1 VILVDTSVWVDY
13 FNGVASPPAEQLDR
27 LLGEE
32 FILLGDLVLTE
43 ILQGFSSER
52 AAAAALEKLRAFTF
66 VSMVGWE
73 IAVKAAENYRVL
85 RRKGVTVRKT
95 IDLWIGTFC
104 IEYGCRLL
112 HNDRDFQPMVD
123 HLGLIAA

>member
-1 VILVDTSVWVDY
+1 VPVWRR
-13 FNGVASPPAEQLDR
+13 PTTR
-27 LLGEE
+27 
-32 FILLGDLVLTE
+32 
-43 ILQGFSSER
+43 
-52 AAAAALEKLRAFTF
+52 
-66 VSMVGWE
+66 E

-104 IEYGCRLL
+104 IEHGCLLL
-112 HNDRDFQPMVD
+112 HNDRDFQPMVS